1 LTAREKKL
9 VPSKQ
14 RASAAAG
21 DVTGVTQGL
30 GITFNATLV
39 ALSLAIVVMFFL
51 HQIQQSQDRLVLDA
65 KTYIDE
71 HLIRHLRE
79 R

>member
-1 LTAREKKL
+1 VRGIGAALQEA
-9 VPSKQ
+9 Q
-14 RASAAAG
+14 RAAAG

-39 ALSLAIVVMFFL
+39 ALTLTIIVMFFL
-51 HQIQQSQDRLVLDA
+51 HQIQLSQDRLVLDT
-65 KTYIDE
+65 KTKVDNT
-71 HLIRHLRE
+71 LITHLRE